1 MQETKDGNR
10 HQATVKSKNGILLF
24 YYCLMRNACCL
35 HFHCGVMICFS
46 FANSAG
52 GDLRIP

>member
-1 MQETKDGNR
+1 MAIGNK
-10 HQATVKSKNGILLF
+10 ATVKSKNGISLF
-24 YYCLMRNACCL
+24 YYCRMPNAFYL